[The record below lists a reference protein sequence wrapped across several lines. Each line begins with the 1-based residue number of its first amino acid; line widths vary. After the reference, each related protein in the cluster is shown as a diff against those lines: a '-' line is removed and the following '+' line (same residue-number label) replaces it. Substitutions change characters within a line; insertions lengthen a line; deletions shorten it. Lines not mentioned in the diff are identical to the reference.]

1 MQTHKNLTLQLVWQE
16 GRESNPDGYGY
27 SRFCDLYRRWLK
39 KLDLVLRQEH
49 RAGEKMFV
57 DYAGATIPIHD
68 PESGEVHPAAVFV
81 AVLGASSYTFAEA
94 TTGQDL
100 RNWIGSHMRA
110 FEFFGGVAEVVVP
123 DNLKSAVTH
132 PSYYEPDLNPTYR
145 DLGEHYGVAIIPAR
159 PYRARDKAKAEVGV
173 QVVQRWIVAALRK
186 RKFFSLAEVNQ
197 AIAELLARLNQ
208 RPFRKREGSR
218 ATLFAQLDQPALKP
232 LPAIRYQ
239 FGEWETAR
247 VNIDYHIEVERH
259 YYSVPYALVHQQV
272 EVHLTGETVEVLYR
286 GVRVTSHVRSYQ
298 PGKATT
304 LTEHMPKSHQKYVGR
319 TPSRLI
325 EDAEQIGPYA
335 GQLVEAILA
344 AKRHPEQG
352 YRSCL
357 GILTPGENLSGRAY
371 GSGSPTL
378 PERSRLQLP
387 EYGLDSEEPTRPAAA
402 AWRSADSKHCEPR
415 EHPRRRLLRF
425 PAGGRASGDPVS
437 PRGEPC
443 STNKR
448 SRNYTPCGC
457 AAWPMPL
464 PNNRKSHRPR
474 SSASRNAL
482 PCWWIASGTG
492 DRIGRWNGG
501 SERAGCKVQP
511 AWKTSTSARREVWTS
526 KWCVR

>member
-1 MQTHKNLTLQLVWQE
+1 MRKLKEVLRLHSLGLSQHQIARSCSISQSTVHEYVSAAQTAGVKWPLPEDWDDQQIEQTLFPQRPAPAIWRKHPEPDWTQIHQELQTHKDLTLQLVWQE
-16 GRESNPDGYGY
+16 KRESNPEGYGY

-68 PESGEVHPAAVFV
+68 PQTGEVQPAAVFV

-100 RNWIGSHMRA
+100 RNWIGSHIRA
-110 FEFFGGVAEVVVP
+110 LEYFGGVAEVVVP

-186 RKFFSLAEVNQ
+186 HKFFSLDEANR
-197 AIAELLARLNQ
+197 AIAELLVRLNQ

-218 ATLFAQLDQPALKP
+218 ATLFAQLDRPALKP
-232 LPAIRYQ
+232 LPATRYE
-239 FGEWETAR
+239 FGKWKTAR

-259 YYSVPYALVHQQV
+259 YYSVPYALVHQ
-272 EVHLTGETVEVLYR
+272 EVDARLTADTLEILHR
-286 GVRVTSHVRSYQ
+286 GVRVASHVRSHET
-298 PGKATT
+298 GKATT
-304 LTEHMPKSHQKYVGR
+304 LTDHMPKAHQKYVGR

-325 EDAEQIGPYA
+325 EDAQQTGPYT

-344 AKRHPEQG
+344 AKRHPEMG

-357 GILTPGENLSGRAY
+357 GILRLAKTYPAERMEAAARRALRARAY
-371 GSGSPTL
+371 NFQSMDSILKNQLDRL
-378 PERSRLQLP
+378 PLP
-387 EYGLDSEEPTRPAAA
+387 
-402 AWRSADSKHCEPR
+402 
-415 EHPRRRLLRF
+415 
-425 PAGGRASGDPVS
+425 GDP
-437 PRGEPC
+437 P
-443 STNKR
+443 
-448 SRNYTPCGC
+448 
-457 AAWPMPL
+457 
-464 PNNRKSHRPR
+464 
-474 SSASRNAL
+474 
-482 PCWWIASGTG
+482 
-492 DRIGRWNGG
+492 
-501 SERAGCKVQP
+501 VQP
-511 AWKTSTSARREVWTS
+511 TVDHDNIRGADYFDSPPEADPPVIQ
-526 KWCVR
+526 